1 MEKNL
6 KKTKQKKTME
16 GTPRLIVILLIIN
29 VTLYLVGFF
38 VASKELFKTNMIF
51 TVITILQIL
60 FFILTIAL
68 AVCLTKYLKK
78 NMGYVKD
85 MAKNISSGDLSLN
98 IDDKKDV
105 ENVGMLSQLKQSLH
119 DMVIKTKEIVGNV
132 YSNINSL
139 NEVSNDLL
147 STSTEMEE
155 EITSIDNSVKSI
167 NDALIFTSEFSEEL
181 TAVVEEINST
191 VTSLLS
197 TTEEGVTMSNDIKVR
212 GAEVKESSSLR
223 SEESIKMYD
232 EKEEK
237 IREAITQGKVVAEIE
252 TLAEAIANIAAQTN
266 LLALN
271 ASIEAARAGE
281 HGKGFAVV
289 ADEVRNLAEQSKE
302 TVSNIQNIIG
312 KVKNAFDNLSI
323 NAVDLLNYIDGTV
336 KTDYEMML
344 KIGDRY
350 EQDGFSINEMCISI
364 TEMTE
369 QINEA
374 ITQASGSIQ
383 KMASDNLESV
393 NSSKNILEGVVHV
406 KDSMDKLTELIRN
419 NEEIAESLA
428 ESVKEFDIK

>member
-1 MEKNL
+1 MENN
-6 KKTKQKKTME
+6 KKAKQKRTME
-16 GTPRLIVILLIIN
+16 GTPRLIVTLLIIN
-29 VTLYLVGFF
+29 VVLYLVGFF

-51 TVITILQIL
+51 TVVTILQIL
-60 FFILTIAL
+60 FFILTIFL
-68 AVCLTKYLKK
+68 ADHLAKYLKK
-78 NMGYVKD
+78 NMGSVKE
-85 MAKNISSGDLSLN
+85 MAKNISTGDLSLN
-98 IDDKKDV
+98 IDEKKTI
-105 ENVGMLSQLKQSLH
+105 ENVGMFSQLKASLH
-119 DMVIKTKEIVGNV
+119 DMAIKTKEIVGNV
-132 YSNINSL
+132 YNNITSL
-139 NEVSNDLL
+139 NDVSSKLL
-147 STSTEMEE
+147 STTTEMEE
-155 EITSIDNSVKSI
+155 EITSIDTSVKSI

-191 VTSLLS
+191 VASLLS
-197 TTEEGVTMSNDIKVR
+197 TTEEGVTMSKEIKVR

-232 EKEEK
+232 EKEGK
-237 IREAITQGKVVAEIE
+237 IREAISQGKVVAEIE

-281 HGKGFAVV
+281 HGRGFAVV
-289 ADEVRNLAEQSKE
+289 ADEVRNLAEQSKA

-312 KVKNAFDNLSI
+312 KVKNAFDNLSV

-336 KTDYEMML
+336 KSDYEMML
-344 KIGDRY
+344 GIGNRY

-374 ITQASGSIQ
+374 ISQASGSIQ

-393 NSSKNILEGVVHV
+393 HSSNNIMERVAHV
-406 KDSMDKLTELIRN
+406 TDRMGNLADLVKS
-419 NEEIAESLA
+419 NEAVAESLA
-428 ESVKEFDIK
+428 QSVSNFNVK

>member
-1 MEKNL
+1 MENN
-6 KKTKQKKTME
+6 KKSKQKRTME

-29 VTLYLVGFF
+29 VALYLVGFF
-38 VASKELFKTNMIF
+38 VASKELFKANMIF
-51 TVITILQIL
+51 TVVTILQIL
-60 FFILTIAL
+60 FFILTIIL
-68 AVCLTKYLKK
+68 ANHLAKYLKK
-78 NMGYVKD
+78 NMGSVKE
-85 MAKNISSGDLSLN
+85 MAKSISTGDLSIN
-98 IDDKKDV
+98 IDEKKSI
-105 ENVGMLSQLKQSLH
+105 ENVGMFSQLKISLH
-119 DMVIKTKEIVGNV
+119 EMAIKTKKVVGNV
-132 YSNINSL
+132 YNNITSL
-139 NEVSNDLL
+139 NDVSSELL

-155 EITSIDNSVKSI
+155 EITSIDNSVKGI

-191 VTSLLS
+191 VASLLS
-197 TTEEGVTMSNDIKVR
+197 TTEEGVTMSNDIKIR

-232 EKEEK
+232 EKEGK
-237 IREAITQGKVVAEIE
+237 IREAISQGKVVAEIE
-252 TLAEAIANIAAQTN
+252 TLAESIANIAAQTN

-281 HGKGFAVV
+281 HGRGFAVV

-312 KVKNAFDNLSI
+312 KVKNAFDNLSV

-336 KTDYEMML
+336 KLDYEMML
-344 KIGDRY
+344 KIGNRY

-393 NSSKNILEGVVHV
+393 QSSKNIMESVDQVTER
-406 KDSMDKLTELIRN
+406 MNKLAELIKT
-419 NEEIAESLA
+419 NEAVAESLA
-428 ESVKEFDIK
+428 ESVNNFNIK

>member
-1 MEKNL
+1 MENN
-6 KKTKQKKTME
+6 KKSKQKRTME

-29 VTLYLVGFF
+29 VALYLVGFF

-51 TVITILQIL
+51 TVVTILQIL
-60 FFILTIAL
+60 FFILTIIL
-68 AVCLTKYLKK
+68 ANHLAKYLKK
-78 NMGYVKD
+78 NMGSVKE
-85 MAKNISSGDLSLN
+85 MAKSISTGDLSIN
-98 IDDKKDV
+98 IDEKKSI
-105 ENVGMLSQLKQSLH
+105 ENVGMFSQLKISLH
-119 DMVIKTKEIVGNV
+119 EMAIKTKKVVGNV
-132 YSNINSL
+132 YNNITSL
-139 NEVSNDLL
+139 NDVSSELL

-155 EITSIDNSVKSI
+155 EITSIDNSVKGI

-191 VTSLLS
+191 VASLLS
-197 TTEEGVTMSNDIKVR
+197 TTEEGVTMSNDIKIR

-232 EKEEK
+232 EKEGK
-237 IREAITQGKVVAEIE
+237 IREAISQGKVVAEIE
-252 TLAEAIANIAAQTN
+252 TLAESIANIAAQTN

-281 HGKGFAVV
+281 HGRGFAVV

-312 KVKNAFDNLSI
+312 KVKNAFDNLSV

-336 KTDYEMML
+336 KLDYEMML
-344 KIGDRY
+344 KIGNRY

-393 NSSKNILEGVVHV
+393 QSSKNIMESVDQVTER
-406 KDSMDKLTELIRN
+406 MNKLAELIKT
-419 NEEIAESLA
+419 NEAVAESLA
-428 ESVKEFDIK
+428 ESVNNFNIK